1 MCEYNSELYVID
13 QHAAHERV
21 LFERYR
27 EEIKKGKVISQ
38 IALTPIVMELSLE
51 DFVTYTDNQDLFERA
66 GFEIELF
73 GDNTIQIRQVPYILG
88 KLDGKNFLLQML
100 DAIKNFG
107 KSSTVEVK
115 YDNIARIACRSAVK
129 AQDKL
134 SFDEVKKLLE
144 DLDLCDNPFNCP
156 HGRPTIIKISLNEL
170 EKKFKRIQ

>member
-1 MCEYNSELYVID
+1 ML
-13 QHAAHERV
+13 HT
-21 LFERYR
+21 
-27 EEIKKGKVISQ
+27 Q
-38 IALTPIVMELSLE
+38 IIRS
-51 DFVTYTDNQDLFERA
+51 FERA

-115 YDNIARIACRSAVK
+115 YDNIARIACISAVK

-134 SFDEVKKLLE
+134 SFDEVKATRRFRLM
-144 DLDLCDNPFNCP
+144 DNPFNCP

-170 EKKFKRIQ
+170 EKNLREYSKS